1 MDVLQKGISKET
13 WQLKVTC
20 PHCSAKLG
28 ISYKDLDFLIK
39 RNFLN
44 TPKLYFKTNCCECG
58 GGIRLSK
65 DDVPISIQKAIYNKM
80 NIWERVITFGF

>member
-13 WQLKVTC
+13 WRLNVTC

-28 ISYKDLDFLIK
+28 ISYKDLNFLIK

-44 TPKLYFKTNCCECG
+44 TPKLFFRTRCTECG
-58 GGIRLSK
+58 GGIRISK
-65 DDVPISIQKAIYNKM
+65 EDVPDIIQKAVYNKM
-80 NIWERVITFGF
+80 NLWECILTFGF